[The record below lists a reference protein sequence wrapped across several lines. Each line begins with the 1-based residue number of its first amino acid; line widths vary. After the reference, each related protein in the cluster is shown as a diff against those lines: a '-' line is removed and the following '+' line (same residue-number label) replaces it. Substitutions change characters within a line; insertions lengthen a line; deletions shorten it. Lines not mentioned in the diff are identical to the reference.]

1 MILLVLVFGM
11 TPEQVVKHFGGV
23 AAAARALEYSRQHI
37 YKWRTSKRIPR
48 KTQKWIEAQT
58 YGALR
63 AEK

>member
-1 MILLVLVFGM
+1 M

-37 YKWRTSKRIPR
+37 YKWCATKRIPR